1 MFRKFFDV
9 DAPIATSPTPPIPT
23 EPVQSSGTSIAELMA
38 KHGVKSDSNGSS
50 VVVTPVSIN
59 QEPKVEPPSE
69 KTDTTAK
76 VEPEKSET
84 ATPVT
89 PTPEKVEPTPEP
101 QKVAVV
107 DTPLSWKEVLK
118 QQQPQYNQVL
128 KEMGYSDK
136 LVELVNEL
144 KDVDPKVFGFLS
156 TWKSGGDLS
165 KYVSEWTTDYSKMS
179 AEDVMRHQLR
189 QEYPKAT
196 SQQLEVLYN
205 REVTKAYS
213 LDSDDENEV
222 SEGRLLLEAKADRYR
237 ETLMQNQQNYL
248 MPKPPEPN
256 NQPDVQAIEQA
267 ERQKDF
273 EAYEQSVRGDDYTR
287 NIISSKQL
295 SVGDGEEKFNYP
307 LNTDEVMRMILDPD
321 TWAAKFF
328 TPQNQNGKTVYFPNN
343 QKLWLV
349 NAFANDPEGFLKEY
363 AKHHQAIGAKSAIKP
378 IENAKPADSSTIPSA
393 PEKAP
398 QSAAEAMA
406 RYGKP
411 NYGG

>member
-1 MFRKFFDV
+1 MFRKFFDI
-9 DAPIATSPTPPIPT
+9 DAPVITPPPPSDT
-23 EPVQSSGTSIAELMA
+23 VQSTPSIAEMMA

-50 VVVTPVSIN
+50 VVVTPVNI
-59 QEPKVEPPSE
+59 QEPKVEPQTE
-69 KTDTTAK
+69 KTDTTAM
-76 VEPEKSET
+76 VEPAKSET

-89 PTPEKVEPTPEP
+89 PLPEKVEPTLEP
-101 QKVAVV
+101 QKEVV
-107 DTPLSWKEVLK
+107 VNTPLSWQEVLK
-118 QQQPQYNQVL
+118 QQQPQHNQVL

-144 KDVDPKVFGFLS
+144 KEVDPKVFGFLS

-179 AEDVMRHQLR
+179 AEEVMRHQLR

-196 SQQLEVLYN
+196 PQQLEVLYN

-222 SEGRLLLEAKADRYR
+222 SEGRLLLEAKADRFR
-237 ETLMQNQQNYL
+237 ETLIQGQQNYL
-248 MPKPPEPN
+248 MPKPPEPK
-256 NQPDVQAIEQA
+256 PDVQAIEQA

-273 EAYEQSVRGDDYTR
+273 EAYEQSVTNDDYTR
-287 NIISSKQL
+287 NIISSKQM
-295 SVGDGEEKFNYP
+295 SIGDGEEKFNYP
-307 LNTDEVMRMILDPD
+307 LNTDEVMKMIVDPD

-328 TPQNQNGKTVYFPNN
+328 TPQNQNGRTVYTPNI

-349 NAFANDPEGFLKEY
+349 NSFANDPEGFLKSY
-363 AKHHQAIGAKSAIKP
+363 ADHFKAIGAKSAIKP
-378 IENAKPADSSTIPSA
+378 IENAKPADSTTIPSA

-398 QSAAEAMA
+398 QSVAEAMA
-406 RYGKP
+406 RFGKVSQ
-411 NYGG
+411 GGY